1 MAFIDEHR
9 EAFGVEPICTV
20 LSEHGCSIAPST
32 YYENKTRPP
41 SRRAL
46 RDAEILELIT
56 AAREHRFRRRFGARK
71 MWLHLRT
78 QGYDV
83 ARCTI
88 ERLMAAQGWVGALRG
103 KQPRTT
109 IPAEGDPRP
118 ADLVDRDFTATR
130 PNQLW
135 VADFTYV
142 ATFAGTVYV
151 AFVFDAFSRRV
162 VGWRAATRMTTDLVL
177 DTLEMAIWTR
187 GRAGVSDLA
196 GLVHHNDA
204 GSQYT
209 SFAFTSRLI
218 DAGVDASVGSV
229 GDAYDNALAESQI
242 GIYKT
247 ELIGPEGPWRDLE
260 DVEYATLEW
269 VDWFN
274 NERPHESVDDLTP
287 IQVEEVHYA
296 ARNRLD
302 PTG

>member
-1 MAFIDEHR
+1 V
-9 EAFGVEPICTV
+9 FGVEPICTV
-20 LSEHGCSIAPST
+20 LTQHGCRIAPST
-32 YYENKTRPP
+32 YYDARSRQP
-41 SRRAL
+41 SSRAV
-46 RDAEILELIT
+46 RDAEIVGLIA
-56 AAREHRFRRRFGARK
+56 AARDHKFRRRFGARK
-71 MWLHLRT
+71 MWLHLRA
-78 QGYDV
+78 QGHDV

-88 ERLMAAQGWVGALRG
+88 ERLMAAQGWAGALRG
-103 KQPRTT
+103 KEPRTT
-109 IPAEGDPRP
+109 IASEHDPRP
-118 ADLVDRDFTATR
+118 GDLVDRDFTAAR

-142 ATFAGTVYV
+142 ATWSGTVYV
-151 AFVFDAFSRRV
+151 AFVFDVFSRRIL
-162 VGWRAATRMTTDLVL
+162 GWRAATTMTTDLVL

-187 GRAGVSDLA
+187 SRDGALDLS

-209 SFAFTSRLI
+209 SFAFTERLI
-218 DAGVDASVGSV
+218 AAGVDASVGSV

-247 ELIGPEGPWRDLE
+247 ELIRPQGPWRD
-260 DVEYATLEW
+260 VENVEHATLEW

-274 NERPHESVDDLTP
+274 RERTHESIDDLTP
-287 IQVEEVHYA
+287 IQVEEIHYA

>member
-1 MAFIDEHR
+1 M
-9 EAFGVEPICTV
+9 FGVEPICTV
-20 LSEHGCSIAPST
+20 LSQHGVKIAPST
-32 YYENKTRPP
+32 YYDARSRLP
-41 SRRAL
+41 SKRAL
-46 RDAEILELIT
+46 RDAEILALIA
-56 AAREHRFRRRFGARK
+56 AARNHRFRRRFGARK

-78 QGYDV
+78 QGHDV

-88 ERLMAAQGWVGALRG
+88 ERLMGAQGWAGAARG
-103 KQPRTT
+103 KKPRTT
-109 IPAEGDPRP
+109 IASEHDPRP

-142 ATFAGTVYV
+142 ATFAGVVYV
-151 AFVFDAFSRRV
+151 AFVFDVFSRRI

-187 GRAGVSDLA
+187 GRGGVGDLA

-218 DAGVDASVGSV
+218 EAGVDASVGSV

-260 DVEYATLEW
+260 HVEYATLEW

-274 NERPHESVDDLTP
+274 NERTHESIDDLTP
-287 IQVEEVHYA
+287 IQVEEIHYA
-296 ARNRLD
+296 ARNRLH